1 MSVIITGN
9 FPTKS
14 RAEIATAELVASGVR
29 RDSICIYALN
39 APGQHATFPV
49 GGDHDVS
56 AGAHHAG
63 RDTAAGAAIGGVVG
77 AGAGAAASMVLG
89 PVAVV
94 GGAAV
99 GAYIGSLAG
108 ALQGLG
114 ADQPDD
120 VADEDTVQPAGAL
133 VAVNAP
139 ATDEQDRV
147 THILYAQGARRVD
160 TKQGIWEQGAWTDM
174 DPSAL

>member
-1 MSVIITGN
+1 MSLIVTGN

-14 RAEIATAELVASGVR
+14 HAETATAKLVASGVKQNN
-29 RDSICIYALN
+29 ICIYALN
-39 APGQHATFPV
+39 APGQHAAFPI
-49 GGDHDVS
+49 GGDHNVS

-77 AGAGAAASMVLG
+77 AGAGAAASLVLG
-89 PVAVV
+89 PAAVV

-99 GAYIGSLAG
+99 GAYVGSLAG

-114 ADQPDD
+114 ADAPDD
-120 VADEDTVQPAGAL
+120 VADEHTVQPAGAL

-139 ATDEQDRV
+139 APEERDRV
-147 THILYAQGARRVD
+147 MNILYAQGARRVD
-160 TKQGIWEQGAWTDM
+160 ARQGIWKHG
-174 DPSAL
+174 